1 MALGT
6 FDGVHV
12 GHQSII
18 RQAVSLAEKIQ
29 GISVVF
35 TFSNHPLSVIAPEQA
50 PLQIGDMIST
60 EHILTELAVATLVI
74 LFNISFSL

>member
-1 MALGT
+1 MQVFSKIMDLTQLHPRIVMALGT

-50 PLQIGDMIST
+50 HCRS
-60 EHILTELAVATLVI
+60 VI
-74 LFNISFSL
+74 